1 MYLGLLLISGGKA
14 EKGGR
19 LWGTLY
25 NERRKSSCVPFN
37 RLTDLSLNRI
47 ELHVTDNALLL
58 FSNTDEAAPLLCMIN
73 PITNNLR
80 SSQVLM
86 TSKNLDRLCIICTVV
101 RKKLRSYFLTELTIH
116 RPMVDGG
123 SADKSQLWIRNP
135 FPKLDRFC
143 RGTIVQLC
151 FLCEII
157 YLQLLCIWTSRSGKR
172 T

>member
-1 MYLGLLLISGGKA
+1 M
-14 EKGGR
+14 
-19 LWGTLY
+19 
-25 NERRKSSCVPFN
+25 PFN

-123 SADKSQLWIRNP
+123 SADKSQL
-135 FPKLDRFC
+135 
-143 RGTIVQLC
+143 
-151 FLCEII
+151 
-157 YLQLLCIWTSRSGKR
+157 
-172 T
+172 

>member
-19 LWGTLY
+19 LGGTLD

-73 PITNNLR
+73 SITNNLR

-86 TSKNLDRLCIICTVV
+86 TSKNLDRLCFICTVV
-101 RKKLRSYFLTELTIH
+101 RKNCAVTI
-116 RPMVDGG
+116 
-123 SADKSQLWIRNP
+123 
-135 FPKLDRFC
+135 
-143 RGTIVQLC
+143 
-151 FLCEII
+151 
-157 YLQLLCIWTSRSGKR
+157 
-172 T
+172 